1 MNAALKW
8 WIQTAIIVFSAFMIN
23 QYGWWEFLYNA
34 DMTKI
39 SFVIIG
45 VFLISSLSIG
55 FISLKSTNWDHIDR
69 LTNYVW
75 FGSEVMVTLGMIGTV
90 AGFLIMLNTAFTDL
104 DVNNIKNVQE
114 AISNMAIGMSTA
126 LVTTLVGLVCA
137 TIIKIQ
143 MIIYENT

>member
-75 FGSEVMVTLGMIGTV
+75 FGSEIMVTLGMIGTV
-90 AGFLIMLNTAFTDL
+90 AGFLIMLNTAFTGL
-104 DVNNIKNVQE
+104 DVNDIKNVQE
-114 AISNMAIGMSTA
+114 AISDMAIGMSTA
-126 LVTTLVGLVCA
+126 LVTTLVGLVCS

>member
-69 LTNYVW
+69 LTTYVW
-75 FGSEVMVTLGMIGTV
+75 FGSEIMVTLGMIGTV
-90 AGFLIMLNTAFTDL
+90 AGFLIMLNTAFTGL
-104 DVNNIKNVQE
+104 DVNDIKNVQD
-114 AISNMAIGMSTA
+114 AISDMAIGMSTA
-126 LVTTLVGLVCA
+126 LVTTLVGLVCS
-137 TIIKIQ
+137 TTIKIQ

>member
-75 FGSEVMVTLGMIGTV
+75 FGSEIMVTLGMIGTV
-90 AGFLIMLNTAFTDL
+90 AGFLIMLNTAFTGL
-104 DVNNIKNVQE
+104 DVNDIKNVQD
-114 AISNMAIGMSTA
+114 AISDMAIGMSTA
-126 LVTTLVGLVCA
+126 LVTTLVGLVCS

>member
-1 MNAALKW
+1 MNVALKW

-75 FGSEVMVTLGMIGTV
+75 FGSEIMVTLGMIGTV
-90 AGFLIMLNTAFTDL
+90 AGFLIMLNTAFTGL
-104 DVNNIKNVQE
+104 DVNDIKNVQD
-114 AISNMAIGMSTA
+114 AISDMAIGMSTA
-126 LVTTLVGLVCA
+126 LVTTLVGLVCS

>member
-1 MNAALKW
+1 MNAVLKW
-8 WIQTAIIVFSAFMIN
+8 WIQTAIIVFSGFMIH

-34 DMTKI
+34 DMTNI
-39 SFVIIG
+39 SFVIIV

-55 FISLKSTNWDHIDR
+55 FISLRSTNWDHIDR

-90 AGFLIMLNTAFTDL
+90 AGFLIMLNTAFTGL
-104 DVNNIKNVQE
+104 DVNDIKNVQE
-114 AISNMAIGMSTA
+114 AISDMAIGMSTA
-126 LVTTLVGLVCA
+126 LVTTLVGLVCS

>member
-1 MNAALKW
+1 MNTALKW
-8 WIQTAIIVFSAFMIN
+8 WIQTAIIVFSAFMVH

>member
-1 MNAALKW
+1 MNTALKW
-8 WIQTAIIVFSAFMIN
+8 WIQTAIIVFSAFMVH

-55 FISLKSTNWDHIDR
+55 LISLKSTNWDHIDR

-143 MIIYENT
+143 MMIYENT

>member
-1 MNAALKW
+1 MNTALKW
-8 WIQTAIIVFSAFMIN
+8 WIQTALITFASLMIH
-23 QYGWWEFLYNA
+23 QYGWWGFLYNA

-75 FGSEVMVTLGMIGTV
+75 FGSEIMVTLGMIGTV
-90 AGFLIMLNTAFTDL
+90 AGFLIMLNTAFTGL
-104 DVNNIKNVQE
+104 DVNDIKNVQD
-114 AISNMAIGMSTA
+114 AISDMAIGMSTA
-126 LVTTLVGLVCA
+126 LVTTLVGLVCS

>member
-1 MNAALKW
+1 MNTTLKW
-8 WIQTAIIVFSAFMIN
+8 WIQTAIIVFSAFMVH

-75 FGSEVMVTLGMIGTV
+75 FGSEIMVTLGMIGTV

-143 MIIYENT
+143 MMIYENT

>member
-1 MNAALKW
+1 MNVALKW

-69 LTNYVW
+69 LTTYVW

-90 AGFLIMLNTAFTDL
+90 AGFLIMLNTAFTGL
-104 DVNNIKNVQE
+104 DVNDIKNVQD
-114 AISNMAIGMSTA
+114 AISDMAIGMSTA
-126 LVTTLVGLVCA
+126 LVTTLVGLVCS

>member
-1 MNAALKW
+1 MNTALKW
-8 WIQTAIIVFSAFMIN
+8 WIQTAIIVFSAFMVH

-75 FGSEVMVTLGMIGTV
+75 FGSEIMVTLGMIGTV
-90 AGFLIMLNTAFTDL
+90 AGFLIMLNTAFTGL
-104 DVNNIKNVQE
+104 DVNDIKNVQE
-114 AISNMAIGMSTA
+114 AISDMAIGMSTA
-126 LVTTLVGLVCA
+126 LVTTLVGLVCS

>member
-90 AGFLIMLNTAFTDL
+90 AGFLIMLNTAFTGL
-104 DVNNIKNVQE
+104 DVNDIKNVQE
-114 AISNMAIGMSTA
+114 AISDMAIGMSTA
-126 LVTTLVGLVCA
+126 LVTTLVGLVCS

>member
-69 LTNYVW
+69 LTTYVW

-90 AGFLIMLNTAFTDL
+90 AGFLIMLNTAFTGL
-104 DVNNIKNVQE
+104 DVNDIKNVQD
-114 AISNMAIGMSTA
+114 AISDMAIGMSTA
-126 LVTTLVGLVCA
+126 LVTTLVGLVCS

>member
-1 MNAALKW
+1 MNTALKW
-8 WIQTAIIVFSAFMIN
+8 WIQTAIIVFSAFMVH

-75 FGSEVMVTLGMIGTV
+75 FGSEIMVTLGMIGTV
-90 AGFLIMLNTAFTDL
+90 AGFLIMLNTAFTGL
-104 DVNNIKNVQE
+104 DVNDIKNVQD
-114 AISNMAIGMSTA
+114 AISDMAIGMSTA
-126 LVTTLVGLVCA
+126 LVTTLVGLVCS

>member
-1 MNAALKW
+1 MNVALKW

-45 VFLISSLSIG
+45 VFLISSLSVG

-90 AGFLIMLNTAFTDL
+90 AGFLIMLNTAFTGL
-104 DVNNIKNVQE
+104 DVNDIKNVQE
-114 AISNMAIGMSTA
+114 AISDMAIG
-126 LVTTLVGLVCA
+126 
-137 TIIKIQ
+137 
-143 MIIYENT
+143 IYRLIV

>member
-1 MNAALKW
+1 MNTALKW
-8 WIQTAIIVFSAFMIN
+8 WIQTAIIVFSAFMVH

-75 FGSEVMVTLGMIGTV
+75 FGSEIMVTLGMIGTV

-143 MIIYENT
+143 MMIYENT

>member
-1 MNAALKW
+1 MNVALKW

-45 VFLISSLSIG
+45 VFVISSLSVG

-90 AGFLIMLNTAFTDL
+90 AGFLIMLNTAFTGL
-104 DVNNIKNVQE
+104 DVNDIKNVQE
-114 AISNMAIGMSTA
+114 AISDMAIGMSTA
-126 LVTTLVGLVCA
+126 LVTTLVGLVCS

>member
-1 MNAALKW
+1 MNVALKW

-90 AGFLIMLNTAFTDL
+90 AGFLIMLNTAFTGL
-104 DVNNIKNVQE
+104 DVNDIKNVQE
-114 AISNMAIGMSTA
+114 AISDMAIGMSTA
-126 LVTTLVGLVCA
+126 LVTTLVGLVCS

>member
-1 MNAALKW
+1 MNATLKW

-75 FGSEVMVTLGMIGTV
+75 FGSEIMVTLGMIGTV
-90 AGFLIMLNTAFTDL
+90 AGFLIMLNTAFTGL
-104 DVNNIKNVQE
+104 DVNDIKNVQE
-114 AISNMAIGMSTA
+114 AISDMAIGMSTA
-126 LVTTLVGLVCA
+126 LVTTLVGLVCS

>member
-69 LTNYVW
+69 LTTYVW
-75 FGSEVMVTLGMIGTV
+75 FGSEIMVTLGMIGTV
-90 AGFLIMLNTAFTDL
+90 AGFLIMLNTAFTGL
-104 DVNNIKNVQE
+104 DVNDIKNVQD
-114 AISNMAIGMSTA
+114 AISDMAIGMSTA
-126 LVTTLVGLVCA
+126 LVTTLVGLVCS

>member
-69 LTNYVW
+69 LTNYDWYCCWLPYHVEYSVHW
-75 FGSEVMVTLGMIGTV
+75 FRC
-90 AGFLIMLNTAFTDL
+90 
-104 DVNNIKNVQE
+104 K
-114 AISNMAIGMSTA
+114 
-126 LVTTLVGLVCA
+126 
-137 TIIKIQ
+137 
-143 MIIYENT
+143 

>member
-69 LTNYVW
+69 LTTYVW
-75 FGSEVMVTLGMIGTV
+75 FGSEIMVTLGMIGTV
-90 AGFLIMLNTAFTDL
+90 AGFLIMLNTAFTGL
-104 DVNNIKNVQE
+104 DVNDIKNVQE
-114 AISNMAIGMSTA
+114 AISDMAIGMSTA
-126 LVTTLVGLVCA
+126 LVTTLVGLVCS

>member
-1 MNAALKW
+1 MNVALKW

-75 FGSEVMVTLGMIGTV
+75 FGSEIMVTLGMIGTV

-104 DVNNIKNVQE
+104 DVNDIKNVQD
-114 AISNMAIGMSTA
+114 AISDMAIGMSTA
-126 LVTTLVGLVCA
+126 LVTTLVGLVCS

>member
-1 MNAALKW
+1 MNVALKW

-69 LTNYVW
+69 LTTYVW

-90 AGFLIMLNTAFTDL
+90 AGFLIMLNTAFTGL
-104 DVNNIKNVQE
+104 DVNDIKNVQE
-114 AISNMAIGMSTA
+114 AISDMAIGMSTA
-126 LVTTLVGLVCA
+126 LVTTLVGLVCS